1 MIEKELYSIGE
12 VSKICNISK
21 KTLRFYDDIGL
32 VSPDQVSDENH
43 YRFYTRK
50 SLLTVPI
57 IKYYKQ
63 MGFKLEEMRE
73 LLDGNNYEVFEKH
86 FRLKIDAL
94 RELEKQVYESYH
106 SVKDWYEL
114 ILEAESVIENNA
126 TEVGVKYLESA
137 DYCYME
143 QDFEFNYMES
153 IINIDFTNYLDSI
166 DSAITGPV
174 IIMFPSFRDRIAQT
188 SKRIR
193 ILQKPIRVKDK
204 NMDMVRFGGYMV
216 ASCYHIGPHENMG
229 ETYKKIMD
237 YAKTHGYQCDE
248 ESYERYVTDYWT
260 TRNVDQF
267 VTEILIR
274 VTKS

>member
-1 MIEKELYSIGE
+1 MVDKDLYSIGE
-12 VSKICNISK
+12 VSKICNVSK
-21 KTLRFYDDIGL
+21 KTLRFYDEIGL
-32 VSPDQVSDENH
+32 VSPDQIGGENN

-73 LLDGNNYEVFEKH
+73 LLDGNNYEVFGRH
-86 FRLKIDAL
+86 FRRKIDEL

-114 ILEAESVIENNA
+114 ILEAESVIEYNA
-126 TEVGVKYLESA
+126 TEVSVKYLESSEC
-137 DYCYME
+137 CYME
-143 QDFEFNYMES
+143 QDFEFKYMES
-153 IINIDFTNYLDSI
+153 IINIDFTNYLDSF

-174 IIMFPSFRDRIAQT
+174 VIMFPSFRDRIDET

-193 ILQKPIRVKDK
+193 ILQKPIRIKDK
-204 NMDMVRFGGYMV
+204 KVEMMKFGGCMML
-216 ASCYHIGPHENMG
+216 SCYHVGAHETMKV
-229 ETYKKIMD
+229 TYEKMMQ
-237 YAKTHGYQCDE
+237 YAKDHGYQCAD

-260 TRNVDQF
+260 TRNADQF

-274 VTKS
+274 VTKT